1 MPTFRKDNHYLSL
14 RVVLAWCM
22 TSLVLSLLSTASA
35 AQDDPEAKLE
45 ALRAEIRKVQREL
58 QRKSEAHS
66 DAEQALE
73 RIEQQLAK
81 TYRRAANLAQETDR
95 LDDELST
102 LQARRDDLRIGLE
115 QHRELLVRQARLAY
129 LMGRQERL
137 KLILNQQDPA
147 LIHRML
153 KYHDYLSDARH
164 QRMQGLTDQI
174 ATLASVDAKIRE
186 RRGDLAQARE
196 AADQEQITL
205 KTQAR
210 ERRDVLKR
218 LLAAMASDR
227 ERLGKMSRN
236 EEQLLELIDR
246 LRRHL
251 DDIPD
256 DLAGDFASNR
266 GKLPWPV
273 DGEVLNRFGES
284 RNVGKL
290 RWNGTVL
297 GAAAG
302 AKVRSIHPGRVIFAD
317 WLRGF
322 GLLIIIDHGADYMTL
337 YGYNATLYKQVGDWV
352 SAGETVA
359 LVGDSGGQSRT
370 GLYFEIRKAGK
381 PIDPANWC
389 RQASRDL

>member
-302 AKVRSIHPGRVIFAD
+302 AI
-317 WLRGF
+317 
-322 GLLIIIDHGADYMTL
+322 
-337 YGYNATLYKQVGDWV
+337 
-352 SAGETVA
+352 
-359 LVGDSGGQSRT
+359 
-370 GLYFEIRKAGK
+370 
-381 PIDPANWC
+381 
-389 RQASRDL
+389 